1 LYFFVCSF
9 SMLPFVYYELEIS
22 TFAHEQRTT
31 KNMPTKKSS
40 VNGRLVV
47 SGNKIPTALVE
58 KIITKPIK
66 PTI

>member
-1 LYFFVCSF
+1 
-9 SMLPFVYYELEIS
+9 
-22 TFAHEQRTT
+22 
-31 KNMPTKKSS
+31 MPTKKSS